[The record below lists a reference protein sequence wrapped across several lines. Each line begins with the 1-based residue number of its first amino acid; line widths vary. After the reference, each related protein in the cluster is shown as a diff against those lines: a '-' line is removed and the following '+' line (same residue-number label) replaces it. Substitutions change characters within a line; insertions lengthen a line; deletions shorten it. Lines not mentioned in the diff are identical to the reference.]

1 MKMLKISLNQTPTQC
16 RVVLAG
22 RMVGTAVKELRT
34 TYASLKSE
42 LKGRALVID
51 MKEVVLISQEGEN
64 TLLQLIHQGAK
75 FHAQGVLA
83 RGILHQLAHRSN
95 KQVSDLID
103 TLPISE
109 RKGEASGSDGP
120 AHGTQPGLFQTG

>member
-1 MKMLKISLNQTPTQC
+1 
-16 RVVLAG
+16 
-22 RMVGTAVKELRT
+22 MVGTGINELRT
-34 TYASLKSE
+34 TCARLLSE

-51 MKEVVLISQEGEN
+51 MKEIVLISQEGEN
-64 TLLQLIHQGAK
+64 TLLQLINQGAK

-83 RGILHQLAHRSN
+83 RRILHQLAHRSN

-109 RKGEASGSDGP
+109 RKGDASGSAGP
-120 AHGTQPGLFQTG
+120 ARGTQPRLFWTG

>member
-1 MKMLKISLNQTPTQC
+1 MLKISLTHTPTQC

-22 RMVGTAVKELRT
+22 RMVGTGINELRT
-34 TYASLKSE
+34 MCARLTSE
-42 LKGRALVID
+42 LKGRALVIE

-83 RGILHQLAHRSN
+83 RRILQHLAHRSN

-103 TLPISE
+103 TLSISE
-109 RKGEASGSDGP
+109 RKGDASGSAGP
-120 AHGTQPGLFQTG
+120 AHGTQPRLFRTG